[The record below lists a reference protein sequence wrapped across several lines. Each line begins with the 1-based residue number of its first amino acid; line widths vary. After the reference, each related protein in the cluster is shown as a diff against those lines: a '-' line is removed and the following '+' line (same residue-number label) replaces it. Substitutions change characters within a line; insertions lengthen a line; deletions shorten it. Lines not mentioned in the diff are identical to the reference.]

1 MYLLLIVKVLLLLL
15 TLVSNTK
22 GQKSTFL
29 GEWKEFSGRQKNG
42 PQRWTHLTL
51 EPVTRFPYMI
61 KRAFQMSL
69 KQ

>member
-29 GEWKEFSGRQKNG
+29 GRGRN
-42 PQRWTHLTL
+42 
-51 EPVTRFPYMI
+51 
-61 KRAFQMSL
+61 SL
-69 KQ
+69 VGSRRMVLRDGHT